1 MVSQLLH
8 EIDHLLYEAGQLLY
22 EGGQQ
27 IVADSHHGV
36 WQAGRPSVG
45 KYNDRRPYNQLLYSV
60 DTLRSMTFNLC
71 NMQ

>member
-8 EIDHLLYEAGQLLY
+8 EISHLLSEAGQLLY
-22 EGGQQ
+22 EGGHQ

-45 KYNDRRPYNQLLYSV
+45 KYNDRLPYNQL
-60 DTLRSMTFNLC
+60 
-71 NMQ
+71 